1 MREASFHQDQNKE
14 ESERRAGLAQGLAE
28 GAAVENRQ
36 GLRIQE
42 GHGLL

>member
-1 MREASFHQDQNKE
+1 MWEASIHQDDFQE
-14 ESERRAGLAQGLAE
+14 ESDRRAERSQGLAE
-28 GAAVENRQ
+28 GVAVENRQ